1 MFYCSAFFSIDF
13 GVGVGVDVDGTVAAA
28 ACTSTCTVGARGGG
42 AAAASPTSATKAI
55 PRLFCEIVCCFGCVL
70 LSNSKSSCFCMV
82 CSKCSF
88 CVVVSGSWSYMY
100 SSFLFAYLTH
110 FVAAIICFFAI
121 HDSHDSHVLI
131 APCFV
136 GRVEHWCSPSF
147 AIPMT
152 LFVVWLFLCL
162 L

>member
-1 MFYCSAFFSIDF
+1 MVPWLPLLIPLLVRLVPVVVVPVVVVLLPLQQPQPKQSHVCPTWFVRWC
-13 GVGVGVDVDGTVAAA
+13 
-28 ACTSTCTVGARGGG
+28 
-42 AAAASPTSATKAI
+42 AASVVCGCLILNHIASVWFA
-55 PRLFCEIVCCFGCVL
+55 PRVVPVVTG
-70 LSNSKSSCFCMV
+70 
-82 CSKCSF
+82 
-88 CVVVSGSWSYMY
+88 VVSGSGSWSS
-100 SSFLFAYLTH
+100 SSFLFAYYPTH

-152 LFVVWLFLCL
+152 LFVVRLFLCL

>member
-1 MFYCSAFFSIDF
+1 MLMVPWLPLLVPLLVRLVPVVVVLLLHLQQPQPKQSHICFARLC
-13 GVGVGVDVDGTVAAA
+13 VA
-28 ACTSTCTVGARGGG
+28 SV
-42 AAAASPTSATKAI
+42 
-55 PRLFCEIVCCFGCVL
+55 VCCCLILNHLASVWFAP
-70 LSNSKSSCFCMV
+70 S
-82 CSKCSF
+82 
-88 CVVVSGSWSYMY
+88 VVSVLWFLVLGLT
-100 SSFLFAYLTH
+100 SSFPFAYPTH

-152 LFVVWLFLCL
+152 LFLARPFLCL